1 MIELSAIKAVADL
14 FKDGIDLVQK
24 RRQNKREMF
33 EQTFKALFVRLE
45 PVAREYYAAVSDA
58 CSKLRGPE
66 PNFTAIFDDLEP
78 KRSSLILA
86 RNGIIGEA
94 EALHEAHNSE
104 TNSKVDEFGK
114 LAIAFLTSVFRYFE
128 EVHLTEAER
137 HDLLETG
144 DFNPGAGGKRSRL
157 VLPRSLLTSF
167 MRAIR
172 LAGEF
177 TTETGEPVERS
188 TLLGILFI
196 ANRTQHALEERWTDV
211 TEHYT
216 ALRLHCV
223 KY

>member
-1 MIELSAIKAVADL
+1 MIEISAVKVVADL
-14 FKDGIDLVQK
+14 FKDAIALVQK
-24 RRQNKREMF
+24 RRQNEREMF
-33 EQTFKALFVRLE
+33 EQTFRALFDRLE
-45 PVAREYYAAVSDA
+45 PVAKEYYAAVSDA
-58 CSKLRGPE
+58 RLKLNDPE

-86 RNGIIGEA
+86 RNGFIGEA
-94 EALHEAHNSE
+94 EALHEAHNLE
-104 TNSKVDEFGK
+104 TNRKFDEFGK
-114 LAIAFLTSVFRYFE
+114 LAIGFLTSIFRYFE

-137 HDLLETG
+137 HDLLESG
-144 DFNPGAGGKRSRL
+144 DLNPGAGGKRFRRI
-157 VLPRSLLTSF
+157 LPRSALTSF

-177 TTETGEPVERS
+177 TTETSEPVES
-188 TLLGILFI
+188 SALLAIRVI
-196 ANRTQHALEERWTDV
+196 ANKTQRALEERWADV